1 VAGRQSKTPIRD
13 QIIER
18 TMNVVKHRAGTLQGV
33 LLLLPI
39 TMAVM
44 GLVVLVPVLPGMMA
58 QFHDVPGVEYLVPLM
73 LTLPAL
79 CVAALG
85 PIAGIVVDSFGRR
98 RTCIGALVIY
108 AFVGML
114 PIILNSLTAIIASRF
129 VLGAMEALIVT
140 SSTTLIG
147 DYFHGR
153 EREKWLANQTAVA
166 SIASIFLAL
175 LGGALGNLSW
185 RGPFAAYGVSI
196 LFAIA
201 LMLWTWE
208 PQKSEDASDKV
219 AGSATRF
226 PWGAIMPI
234 ALLAVFGG
242 IMFFTMQIQVSNVLS
257 EYYSVRSPSQLGL
270 YTGLAGLSVAGGTL
284 LYRQFTARLVV
295 ATQLLIAF
303 ALLGVSYAQMNHAP
317 TPTVFTVWLIANQI
331 GSGMLLPALVVW
343 AMGRLPFEVRGRGTG
358 LFMTGWWLGQPL
370 STQAVALLRGQMN
383 GSLPE
388 ALQMLGILCLVATA
402 IALVSR
408 LRVSASPTAPT
419 A

>member
-1 VAGRQSKTPIRD
+1 
-13 QIIER
+13 
-18 TMNVVKHRAGTLQGV
+18 MNVADRHAGTLQGV

-58 QFHDVPGVEYLVPLM
+58 QFHEVAGVEYLVPLM

-79 CVAALG
+79 CVAVLG
-85 PIAGIVVDSFGRR
+85 PIAGIVVDRFGRR
-98 RTCIGALVIY
+98 RTLLLALVIY

-114 PIILNSLTAIIASRF
+114 PLLLDSLTAIIASRF

-175 LGGALGNLSW
+175 LGGALGNISW

-196 LFAIA
+196 VFAIG
-201 LMLWTWE
+201 LMIWTWE
-208 PQKSEDASDKV
+208 PRKSEQPSDEI
-219 AGSATRF
+219 AGPGAHF
-226 PWGAIMPI
+226 PWAAIMPI

-242 IMFFTMQIQVSNVLS
+242 VMFFTMQIQVSNVLS
-257 EYYSVRSPSQLGL
+257 ENYGIHSPSKLGL
-270 YTGLAGLSVAGGTL
+270 YTGLAGLCVAGGTL
-284 LYRQFTARLVV
+284 LYRQFTARFVV
-295 ATQLLIAF
+295 PTQLLVAF
-303 ALLGVSYAQMNHAP
+303 GLLAISYLMMNHSA
-317 TPTVFTVWLIANQI
+317 TSNSFTAWLIANQF
-331 GSGMLLPALVVW
+331 GCGMLLPSLVVW

-370 STQAVALLRGQMN
+370 STQAVALLRGLQG
-383 GSLPE
+383 GSLPA
-388 ALQMLGILCLVATA
+388 ALQVLGFLCLAAAA

-408 LRVSASPTAPT
+408 LKGPAPPSAPVA
-419 A
+419 